1 MKFTE
6 PPSEAVR
13 GGGDISRSSASFRFT
28 QFLSVHLS
36 LLEFINQMLDKAIR
50 LSDHGKIRLR
60 D

>member
-13 GGGDISRSSASFRFT
+13 GGDISRSSASFRFT